1 MPPKEARK
9 ERHALACGQ
18 VWEGKKAHNT
28 FPNTSGK
35 ERRKT
40 ERRKTKAGF
49 PQIGG

>member
-9 ERHALACGQ
+9 ERYALAYGQ
-18 VWEGKKAHNT
+18 VREGKKAQNT

-35 ERRKT
+35 DQYT

-49 PQIGG
+49 PQIG